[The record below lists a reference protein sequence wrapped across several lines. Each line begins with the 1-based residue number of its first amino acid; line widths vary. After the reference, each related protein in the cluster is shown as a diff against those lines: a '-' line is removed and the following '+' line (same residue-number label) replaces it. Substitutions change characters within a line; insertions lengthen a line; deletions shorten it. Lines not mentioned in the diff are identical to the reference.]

1 MARSLHPFHHR
12 YLLFLLIIIGAAST
26 VTVAAALSLDLHHR
40 FSDRVRQWEED
51 HGLPGAWWPEK
62 GTAEYAAALSPHDRV
77 LHRRSLVDGSVLTF
91 ANGNATFWIDLPGFL
106 YYAVVELGT
115 PNMTILVALDTG
127 SSLFWVPCS
136 LTPVNNLEGIYS
148 PGQSSTSQNVPCNSS
163 FCDLR
168 SKCSG
173 ANSNCPYFVR
183 YADDSSSL
191 GILVEDV
198 LYLRREDATSKT
210 VEAQITFGCSEYVEG
225 MNMALPYGIFGLGMG
240 NTSVPSIL
248 SSKGIILDSFSMCFG
263 VDGIGRINFGDK
275 GSLDQEETPFNID
288 NRGFYNIS
296 ITGMEVGNTSIDSDF
311 SVIVDSGTSFT
322 YLPDPVYTKF
332 TESFNAQVQEN
343 RRKPDN
349 SLPFEF
355 CYNSSSRY
363 SFQRPNISLIAKG
376 GSKFPVSHPMLMFIE
391 RQQNVYI
398 CCLAVLKSRGFNI
411 IGQNFMTGLR
421 VVFDREKLSLGWKK
435 FDCYSTENSSTRPL
449 QNLSPAPS
457 PAPSPGVAF
466 EPSTSAEAPNPR
478 SNHTQVVQT
487 PRNRS
492 SRSNSKISIIMSLLF
507 FWAVL

>member
-1 MARSLHPFHHR
+1 MAGSLHPFHHR

-62 GTAEYAAALSPHDRV
+62 GTAEYAAALAPHDRV
-77 LHRRSLVDGSVLTF
+77 LHRRSLADGSVLTF

-376 GSKFPVSHPMLMFIE
+376 GSKFPVSHPMLIFIE

-398 CCLAVLKSRGFNI
+398 CCLAVFKSRGFNI

-457 PAPSPGVAF
+457 PGVAF

-478 SNHTQVVQT
+478 SNQA

>member
-1 MARSLHPFHHR
+1 MAGSLHPFHHR
-12 YLLFLLIIIGAAST
+12 YLLFLFIIIGAAST

-40 FSDRVRQWEED
+40 FSDRVRKWEED

-62 GTAEYAAALSPHDRV
+62 GTAEYAAALAPHDRV
-77 LHRRSLVDGSVLTF
+77 LHRRSLADGSVLTF

-210 VEAQITFGCSEYVEG
+210 VEAQITFGCSEYVE
-225 MNMALPYGIFGLGMG
+225 
-240 NTSVPSIL
+240 
-248 SSKGIILDSFSMCFG
+248 

-343 RRKPDN
+343 RHKPDN

-398 CCLAVLKSRGFNI
+398 CCLAVFKSRGFNI

-449 QNLSPAPS
+449 QNLS

>member
-248 SSKGIILDSFSMCFG
+248 SSKGIILDSFPCVLELMG
-263 VDGIGRINFGDK
+263 LG
-275 GSLDQEETPFNID
+275 E
-288 NRGFYNIS
+288 S
-296 ITGMEVGNTSIDSDF
+296 ILEI
-311 SVIVDSGTSFT
+311 
-322 YLPDPVYTKF
+322 K
-332 TESFNAQVQEN
+332 
-343 RRKPDN
+343 
-349 SLPFEF
+349 
-355 CYNSSSRY
+355 
-363 SFQRPNISLIAKG
+363 
-376 GSKFPVSHPMLMFIE
+376 
-391 RQQNVYI
+391 
-398 CCLAVLKSRGFNI
+398 
-411 IGQNFMTGLR
+411 
-421 VVFDREKLSLGWKK
+421 
-435 FDCYSTENSSTRPL
+435 
-449 QNLSPAPS
+449 
-457 PAPSPGVAF
+457 VA
-466 EPSTSAEAPNPR
+466 
-478 SNHTQVVQT
+478 
-487 PRNRS
+487 
-492 SRSNSKISIIMSLLF
+492 
-507 FWAVL
+507 